1 MGLVSAT
8 LARSQPFDRG
18 QLRKHINHMNQQHL
32 NRVEDTLTEV
42 LTKLNPVHEHAAW
55 VDGLRGVLH
64 RWWYVTYRVYMHS

>member
-1 MGLVSAT
+1 MSASHKEIMDT
-8 LARSQPFDRG
+8 LELQCGMIMS
-18 QLRKHINHMNQQHL
+18 LQQHL

-64 RWWYVTYRVYMHS
+64 RYKILNDTRLLTSE